1 MAIFFNVGAFRPMSD
16 RELEKNAVATSSEDP
31 IFDDIRPCRDEE
43 VHQEIA
49 KIYNDQ
55 DLIRGLARLSYPR
68 LNNFLG
74 PLIRYRIQSYLK
86 HVVKDIHTV
95 ADFQLQVANYF
106 QNMVKNTTDGVVYR
120 GFESLDP
127 NKSYFFISNHRDIS
141 LDPAFIDYALHDRD
155 LETVRIAIGDNLL
168 KLPAATALMRL
179 NKSFIVKR
187 SVVSLRDKLLEL
199 NHLSEYI
206 GLSLKE
212 GHSIWIAQREGRAKD
227 GNDATESAVLKMI
240 YMYGRKQKLSFADYM
255 KTLNIVPVS
264 INYEYDP
271 SDIDKAHELEERA
284 KNNGQYQKGE
294 LEDIKSIIKGIKG
307 YKGRVCIS
315 AGKPIT
321 EGFDEPEELAS
332 LIDQCIYQNYE
343 MFPSVLLSAHKLG
356 YASDREIQ
364 DISSQDK
371 IKFEN
376 HIASC
381 PEHLRERILNMYAW
395 AYRNQKASLQES
407 AK

>member
-1 MAIFFNVGAFRPMSD
+1 MSD
-16 RELEKNAVATSSEDP
+16 RELNQNAVASSSEDP
-31 IFDDIRPCRDEE
+31 IFDDIRPCRDDE
-43 VHQEIA
+43 VHREIA

-68 LNNFLG
+68 LNSFIG
-74 PLIRYRIQSYLK
+74 PLIRWRIQSYLK

-106 QNMVKNTTDGVVYR
+106 ENMVKTTTDGVTYR
-120 GFESLDP
+120 GFDDLDP
-127 NKSYFFISNHRDIS
+127 KKSYFFISNHRDIS

-212 GHSIWIAQREGRAKD
+212 NHSIWIAQREGRAKD

-240 YMYGRKQKLSFADYM
+240 YMYGRKQKLSFGDYM

-271 SDIDKAHELEERA
+271 SDVDKAHELYEKE

-294 LEDIKSIIKGIKG
+294 LEDIKSIITGIKG
-307 YKGRVCIS
+307 YKGRVCIN

-321 EGFDEPEELAS
+321 EGFEEPEQLAKM
-332 LIDQCIYQNYE
+332 IDQVIYQNYE
-343 MFPSVLLSAHKLG
+343 MFPSVLLSAYKLG
-356 YASDREIQ
+356 YADASEIK

-381 PEHLRERILNMYAW
+381 PEHLQNSILNMYAW
-395 AYRNQKASLQES
+395 AYRNHKASLEQN
-407 AK
+407 